1 MELAR
6 CNPRFR
12 RVSRDNSVPRIF
24 DDFLTP
30 FFHQSAPASNPVTL
44 AVDIFD
50 RDGKIVIEA
59 EVPGVEKEDIH
70 VDVKGK
76 LLTLGGERKEREV
89 TENEQFHRQER
100 KTGKFERTFNLPFE
114 VLEEQVEAS
123 YKNGLLTLEINKPE
137 EQQVKKIKIN

>member
-12 RVSRDNSVPRIF
+12 RVSRDNSIPRIF

-30 FFHQSAPASNPVTL
+30 FFHQSVPAFTATDLV
-44 AVDIFD
+44 VDIYD
-50 RDGKIVIEA
+50 RDGKIVVKA
-59 EVPGVEKEDIH
+59 EVPGVDKEDIY

-76 LLTLGGERKEREV
+76 LLTLGGERKEIEV
-89 TENEQFHRQER
+89 SEKDQYYRKER

-114 VLEEQVEAS
+114 VQEDQVAAS
-123 YKNGLLTLEINKPE
+123 YNNGILTLEISKPE